1 VTVDLQGFRQAV
13 RAFAEA
19 EVAPLAEAIDRDN
32 AFPGQ
37 LWAKLGEGGLLG
49 LTVAPEYGG
58 RGLGYLAHVIAMEEV
73 SRVSGSVGLSYA
85 AHSNLCVNTL
95 YENGSEAQK
104 DRYLRRLCR
113 GEWVGALAMSEAGAG
128 SDVIGAMGCRA
139 ERRGRGFVANGT
151 KQWITNGPEARLVIV
166 YMRTAPIE
174 AGSRSITAFLIEEGT
189 PGFRKGPK
197 TDKLGMRGSNTCEL
211 VFEDCELPEAQVL
224 GTVDEGTRVLMRGL
238 DSERLVL
245 SGGPLGIMQAALDLV
260 LPYVRE
266 RRQFGRAIGSFE
278 LMQGKLADMY
288 IALEAARALTYRVAA
303 RFDRGEQSRKE
314 AAACLLFA
322 SESAVRVA
330 LEAIQ
335 CLGARGY
342 MNDSPAGRLLRDA
355 KVYDIGGGTNE
366 IRRMLIGRELV
377 ERGLW

>member
-1 VTVDLQGFRQAV
+1 MTVDLEGFRQAV

-19 EVAPLAEAIDRDN
+19 EVASHAEAIDRDN

-37 LWAKLGEGGLLG
+37 LWAKLGEAGLLG

-73 SRVSGSVGLSYA
+73 SRASGSVGLSYA

-104 DRYLRRLCR
+104 GCYLPRLCR

-151 KQWITNGPEARLVIV
+151 KQWITNGPEAQLVIV
-166 YMRTAPIE
+166 YMRTAPLE
-174 AGSRSITAFLIEEGT
+174 ARSRSITAFLIEDGT
-189 PGFRKGPK
+189 PGFRKGQK
-197 TDKLGMRGSNTCEL
+197 TDKLGMRGSDTCEF
-211 VFEDCELPEAQVL
+211 VFKDCELPEAQVL

-238 DSERLVL
+238 NSERLVL

-266 RRQFGRAIGSFE
+266 RRQFGQAIGSFE

-288 IALEAARALTYRVAA
+288 TALEAARAMTYRVAA

-377 ERGLW
+377 ERGL

>member
-1 VTVDLQGFRQAV
+1 VDLQGFRQAV